1 MSSGLE
7 KCNNTATDVEE
18 YDVRCAKQFRTRRR
32 VVCTVR
38 LCWRASPRTIFI
50 SMTTRTGG
58 DSGTF
63 LLNSP
68 MRRMNV
74 PMAFRSSSSIS
85 LGARKARRSSAIPA
99 RPVR

>member
-38 LCWRASPRTIFI
+38 LCGI

-63 LLNSP
+63 LLHSA

-74 PMAFRSSSSIS
+74 PMAFRTSSSIS